1 MGRSYWYKKWQQNKS
16 FIIEN
21 DRLKSKSYVFAPFPK
36 GNLYGFQNA
45 DIRGIVAG
53 DVIARYQRLKDKNV
67 LYPLGFHTLGSSS
80 FIECKKYGNSLD
92 DKISDVFYH
101 QMLELGIGI
110 NDGKLIDMRHDEYVG
125 NLQYAFLELYERKY
139 ISYELEQVY
148 LDKINNKIYD
158 KPSNNLMP
166 HFQKCFTLFIGNLLP
181 QVIKNINDLDCSENI
196 KTELL
201 NYLNPVKR
209 LSLELSLTNGNT
221 LGINMENP
229 EFIGGISFIF
239 INPDHLDIT
248 KYTSI
253 DEYTSVMNYLNNN
266 GEMFVYTGVQARNPL
281 TGSLIPIFISTMYDK
296 DVYLGIPSVDEDDR
310 SLALEYGLEIIDI
323 INNGVL
329 KNSDFL
335 DNVYINDAHD
345 MIIDAFVDNEIASVD
360 IIYTKDKINLSSIDG
375 FGPLF
380 PFLMD
385 KANNTLNSLKGY
397 LPYTFSNQFRPVLN
411 ANVDVAGEALVGTMN
426 NLFVEGMCPILSI
439 LHDELSSLD
448 SIFSEDAKEEYE
460 AWLPIECYIADY
472 DRLIPQVLMPII
484 IHNILKKEISYTLPD
499 LLHKVIIVDKTL
511 DNVENEIKRSN
522 NNLIDLDEYL
532 DKYYADSIR
541 YYVLSSPLDEEFI
554 FNKYALEDTD
564 NFIRRLESVLNRAS
578 DADCKRLDYY
588 FYSFINQCKNHL
600 DNHNTYGYIKKIEA
614 FIEEVLFK
622 EIFSKQQLLLFLR
635 VIFPI
640 FPYLAEEAYERIFNG
655 KYSIINEGWP
665 E

>member
-45 DIRGIVAG
+45 DIRGIIAG

-125 NLQYAFLELYERKY
+125 NLQLAFLELYERKY

-345 MIIDAFVDNEIASVD
+345 MIIDAF
-360 IIYTKDKINLSSIDG
+360 
-375 FGPLF
+375 
-380 PFLMD
+380 
-385 KANNTLNSLKGY
+385 
-397 LPYTFSNQFRPVLN
+397 
-411 ANVDVAGEALVGTMN
+411 
-426 NLFVEGMCPILSI
+426 
-439 LHDELSSLD
+439 
-448 SIFSEDAKEEYE
+448 
-460 AWLPIECYIADY
+460 
-472 DRLIPQVLMPII
+472 
-484 IHNILKKEISYTLPD
+484 
-499 LLHKVIIVDKTL
+499 
-511 DNVENEIKRSN
+511 
-522 NNLIDLDEYL
+522 
-532 DKYYADSIR
+532 
-541 YYVLSSPLDEEFI
+541 
-554 FNKYALEDTD
+554 
-564 NFIRRLESVLNRAS
+564 
-578 DADCKRLDYY
+578 
-588 FYSFINQCKNHL
+588 
-600 DNHNTYGYIKKIEA
+600 
-614 FIEEVLFK
+614 
-622 EIFSKQQLLLFLR
+622 
-635 VIFPI
+635 
-640 FPYLAEEAYERIFNG
+640 
-655 KYSIINEGWP
+655 
-665 E
+665 